1 MLKSFSL
8 MIAVLAMG
16 TMFAFGT
23 VLAEEESPVVSKQI
37 YEIRQFVIGEG
48 QSGEAVDEYMTEAL
62 LPALRRAGSGPVGAF
77 APADGETSKDRFLV
91 ISYESAD
98 QIPQVA
104 AAMDADE
111 TLTVARTAFEAKSD
125 GKGPYTRINSELL
138 VGMDCMPQLKAPSL
152 VGTEATRVYELRVY
166 ESVNE
171 TMGDRKV
178 QMFNEGEVPIFLDC
192 GIMPVFIGQGLVGPY
207 TPSLTYLT
215 AYPDDKSREESWV
228 AFRQHPDW
236 KVLSGKEYYKGTVS
250 KIYKFVLKPLPG
262 SEL

>member
-1 MLKSFSL
+1 MRTTLCLLVST
-8 MIAVLAMG
+8 LAFCTALG
-16 TMFAFGT
+16 EDKPP
-23 VLAEEESPVVSKQI
+23 VAEKQI
-37 YEIRQFVIGEG
+37 YEIRQFVIGDG
-48 QSGEAVDEYMTEAL
+48 QSGEAVDQYMTEAL

-77 APADGETSKDRFLV
+77 APADGESSKDRFLV
-91 ISYESAD
+91 VTYDSAD

-104 AAMDADE
+104 AATDADE
-111 TLTVARTAFEAKSD
+111 ALTAARTAFEAKSD
-125 GKGPYTRINSELL
+125 GKAPYVRINSELL
-138 VGMDCMPQLKAPSL
+138 IGMDCMPQLKAPTS
-152 VGTEATRVYELRVY
+152 VGTEDTRVYELRVY

-192 GIMPVFIGQGLVGPY
+192 GIEPVFIGQGLVGPY

-215 AYPDDKSREESWV
+215 AYPNNEEREKSWV

-236 KVLSGKEYYKGTVS
+236 KVLSGNEYYQGTVS